1 MRAQA
6 WALRRRRSP
15 RGQRSGGGFTL
26 VEVLVA
32 LGIAAISLTASLR
45 ATSTMMMNNEQMR
58 SRLLAVWSAEN
69 QMALIR
75 LEQRWPDVGLT
86 RFDCPQAALALNCRQ
101 RVTQMPYREIRAVE
115 LEVFDAQ
122 GHRLARLVGFAKS
135 N

>member
-1 MRAQA
+1 MRTQPVTP
-6 WALRRRRSP
+6 RQRRSS
-15 RGQRSGGGFTL
+15 RSQRSGRGFTL

-32 LGIAAISLTASLR
+32 LGIAAVSLTASLR
-45 ATSTMMMNNEQMR
+45 ATSAMMLNNEQMR
-58 SRLLAVWSAEN
+58 ARLLAVWSAEN
-69 QMALIR
+69 QLALIR
-75 LEQRWPDVGLT
+75 LEQRWPDVGQT
-86 RFDCPQAALALNCRQ
+86 RFNCPQSSLPLECRQ